1 MSDHRGTHGVPHGA
15 RVQTR
20 GVVFVHSCPRALAAH
35 VEWGL
40 ADILGQPVGLDWVP
54 QPVAAGHVRA
64 DLSWTGETGT
74 ASRIV
79 STLHGW
85 GRVRFEVTEE
95 PTARTEGERFSV
107 TPGLGVY
114 RAVIGVHGDVQV
126 PEERLRG
133 AIARAALSGAPIED
147 ELDRLLGAPWDAEL
161 EPFRYAGDGAP
172 VRWLHQVVS

>member
-1 MSDHRGTHGVPHGA
+1 MSDHCGTLGVPHGA

-35 VEWGL
+35 VEWGI
-40 ADILGQPVGLDWVP
+40 ADVLGQRVALDWTA
-54 QPVAAGHVRA
+54 QPVAAASVRA
-64 DLSWTGETGT
+64 DLSWIGEAGT
-74 ASRIV
+74 ASRLV
-79 STLHGW
+79 SVLHGW

-114 RAVIGVHGDVQV
+114 RAVVGVHGDIQV

-133 AIARAALSGAPIED
+133 ALARAALAGVPLED
-147 ELDRLLGAPWDAEL
+147 EIATLLGAPWDAGL
-161 EPFRYAGDGAP
+161 EPFRYAGDGTP

>member
-54 QPVAAGHVRA
+54 QPVAAGSVRA
-64 DLSWTGETGT
+64 DLCWTGETGT

-95 PTARTEGERFSV
+95 PTARSEGERFSV
-107 TPGLGVY
+107 TPGLGIY
-114 RAVIGVHGDVQV
+114 RAVVGVHGDVQV

-133 AIARAALSGAPIED
+133 ALARVALHGVTLED
-147 ELDRLLGAPWDAEL
+147 EIATLLGAPWDDEL
-161 EPFRYAGDGAP
+161 EPFRVAGDGSH
-172 VRWLHQVVS
+172 VRWLAQVVS

>member
-1 MSDHRGTHGVPHGA
+1 MTDHRGTLGVPHGA

-20 GVVFVHSCPRALAAH
+20 GVVFVHYCPRALAAH
-35 VEWGL
+35 VEWAL
-40 ADILGQPVGLDWVP
+40 ADVLGQPVGLDWSA
-54 QPVAAGHVRA
+54 QPVAAGSVRA
-64 DLSWTGETGT
+64 ELCWTGETGT
-74 ASRIV
+74 AGRIV
-79 STLHGW
+79 TALHGW

-107 TPGLGVY
+107 TPGLGVF
-114 RAVIGVHGDVQV
+114 RAVVGVHGDIQV

-133 AIARAALSGAPIED
+133 ALARAALNGLPVED
-147 ELDRLLGAPWDAEL
+147 EIARLLGAPWDAEL